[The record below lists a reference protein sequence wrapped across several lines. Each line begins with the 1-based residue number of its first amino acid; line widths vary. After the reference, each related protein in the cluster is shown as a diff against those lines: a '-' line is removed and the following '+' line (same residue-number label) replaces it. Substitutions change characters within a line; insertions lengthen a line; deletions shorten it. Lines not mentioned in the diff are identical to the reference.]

1 MNRKLTLPQRVVGG
15 AVGVLL
21 SLVGWHVDQ
30 IRRHHWWLLFT
41 LLGGVGFW
49 AGYGLHTGSGNLLHL
64 YALAIASGGILTALA
79 VLIAHQKWA
88 AYGCMAA
95 GLVFA
100 CTALWLLTYQ
110 SAQLTAYNKAM
121 VALDQHDLPALV
133 KLLDESSAAYQAESK
148 RSPLLQLLLPAA
160 RKEIESRAHFHKG
173 VALVQMKKGK
183 EAVAE
188 FWKSLRVNPGNRYI
202 GLTSE
207 EAALWYDDALQA
219 KANIEKLYKS
229 GQANGQ
235 AKGKGNPSQRPSE
248 KRDPQDDP
256 ANSSGKKGRESL

>member
-15 AVGVLL
+15 AVGLL
-21 SLVGWHVDQ
+21 LALVGWHVDLVKRQ
-30 IRRHHWWLLFT
+30 YWWLLFT
-41 LLGGVGFW
+41 LLGGVGVW
-49 AGYGLHTGSGNLLHL
+49 AGYSIHSGTGSPFHL
-64 YALAIASGGILTALA
+64 YVLAIACGGIMTALA

-88 AYGCMAA
+88 AYGAMACGATLMA
-95 GLVFA
+95 G
-100 CTALWLLTYQ
+100 ALWLLTYQ

-133 KLLDESSAAYQAESK
+133 KLLDESSAAFQAESK
-148 RSPLLQLLLPAA
+148 RSPLLQLLLPAP
-160 RKEIESRAHFHKG
+160 RKDIEARAHFHKG

-202 GLTSE
+202 GLSSE